1 MSIFQISI
9 DSFLLQ
15 VLIYLFK
22 FESRISVRCPVRQC
36 KKVFLDSRTFL
47 QHVVKTH
54 KDGIHFS
61 KPSKTGNGSVVGF
74 SEFLWKKCLS
84 FWKSLLNPCYK
95 IFWGAF
101 VLVFRFFTSNFSF
114 LTLSWRSPLSCRNQ
128 SIDLLC
134 NAWIINARKYLKM
147 AWIFTIMHQ
156 FVGHYISAKCVRQN
170 LVTKHLIQPIFACLW
185 TKRKKESVII

>member
-1 MSIFQISI
+1 MEFNIHSRLWKRVKVQMCDRLEKTSISKILGNYVPCKVCPYFRFLLIHF
-9 DSFLLQ
+9 FLLQ

-101 VLVFRFFTSNFSF
+101 VLVFRFFTSNFQLFNSF
-114 LTLSWRSPLSCRNQ
+114 
-128 SIDLLC
+128 
-134 NAWIINARKYLKM
+134 M
-147 AWIFTIMHQ
+147 AEPVIM
-156 FVGHYISAKCVRQN
+156 
-170 LVTKHLIQPIFACLW
+170 
-185 TKRKKESVII
+185 